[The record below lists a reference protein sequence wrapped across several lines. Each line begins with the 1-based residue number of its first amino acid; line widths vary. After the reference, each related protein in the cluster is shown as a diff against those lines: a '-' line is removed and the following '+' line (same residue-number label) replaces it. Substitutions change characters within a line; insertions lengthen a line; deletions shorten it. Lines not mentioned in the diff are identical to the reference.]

1 MYAAVEVDLL
11 PINFALRFCTLHLL
25 TPISVNSFA
34 IIGAGCRTMF
44 RKRRRSPASTGSY
57 NRLDLLG
64 TVSNLF
70 AGDAR
75 QNGINYPKR
84 EPGNMGLGV
93 AKALGSS
100 FEF

>member
-1 MYAAVEVDLL
+1 M
-11 PINFALRFCTLHLL
+11 LRFCSLQLL
-25 TPISVNSFA
+25 TPIGISSPV
-34 IIGAGCRTMF
+34 ITKAGWQTMF
-44 RKRRRSPASTGSY
+44 RRRRSPASTGSY

-75 QNGINYPKR
+75 QNGINYPRR